1 MTLNSFLLFHGIE
14 GEAKWKLMECA
25 RVIYTVRDLFLHM
38 GRVMMTMSPR
48 NIERR
53 RSLPESLR
61 DVDTFRT
68 DTENVHEH
76 DDKRLTSFQHAFLY
90 LRKVLEG
97 QVGEGKEKGRR
108 KEGGGKGKKKCIRV
122 QIHSHTYPCFLS
134 SRSTVVRTAS
144 SSSAS

>member
-1 MTLNSFLLFHGIE
+1 VTHSFATLPPLFLHFPFPPSSKVADEHHRVMTLNSFLLFHGIE

-97 QVGEGKEKGRR
+97 Q
-108 KEGGGKGKKKCIRV
+108 
-122 QIHSHTYPCFLS
+122 
-134 SRSTVVRTAS
+134 A
-144 SSSAS
+144 